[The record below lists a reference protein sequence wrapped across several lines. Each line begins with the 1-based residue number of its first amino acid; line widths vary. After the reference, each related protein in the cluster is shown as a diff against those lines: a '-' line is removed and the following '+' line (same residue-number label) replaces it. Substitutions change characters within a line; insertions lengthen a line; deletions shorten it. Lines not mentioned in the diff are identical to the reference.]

1 MVVTVPR
8 VNISLRACFSISVS
22 FLSSPVAIM
31 VVGVVAAVVAI
42 VTQVVR
48 SNHMAMAMIVAV
60 PRVSIS
66 LGGWLS
72 ISFPFL
78 SSPVAIMMVRVVAAV
93 VAIVTQAMSI
103 AIGEAMDACV
113 AMVAMAIVI
122 PG

>member
-1 MVVTVPR
+1 
-8 VNISLRACFSISVS
+8 
-22 FLSSPVAIM
+22 
-31 VVGVVAAVVAI
+31 
-42 VTQVVR
+42 
-48 SNHMAMAMIVAV
+48 MAMAMIVAV

-103 AIGEAMDACV
+103 TIGKAMDACV

-122 PG
+122 PGVSRGISISISLGDWRGFCFSLPSVVC